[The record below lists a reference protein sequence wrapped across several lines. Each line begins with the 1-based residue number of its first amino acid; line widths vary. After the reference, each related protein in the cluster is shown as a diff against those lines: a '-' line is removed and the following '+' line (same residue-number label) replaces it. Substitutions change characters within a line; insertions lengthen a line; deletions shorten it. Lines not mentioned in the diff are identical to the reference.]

1 MSSNKKP
8 IIPVI
13 AGPTAVGK
21 TSLSVALALEMDA
34 EIISAD
40 SRQIYAPFRIGT
52 ARPTDQEMRGV
63 PHHLMGELPLDVP
76 YSAGRFADRARAI
89 IPDIQNRDKGVVVVG
104 GSTLYVH
111 ALVEGLSDIPP
122 VDDGIRDTLNKEL
135 ADRGSEALHAEL
147 LQVDPD
153 FASTLDPTKSQRIL
167 RGLEVYRGTGKPL
180 SHFHTPPPLPG
191 QTYKLFVLHTDRTT
205 LYERIDQ
212 RVDDMIADGLTD
224 ELKEAWNTMPDS
236 SLNAWR
242 TIGYQ
247 ELIPWIQGERSLEEA
262 VRLLKRNSRR
272 YAKRQLT
279 WYRRYTEAT
288 WLDTSKLAIE
298 DQVSTVLSSIRS

>member
-1 MSSNKKP
+1 VSSNTKP

-52 ARPTDQEMRGV
+52 ARPTEDEMQGV
-63 PHHLMGELPLDVP
+63 RHHLMGELLLDTP
-76 YSAGRFADRARAI
+76 YSAGRFAERVRDI
-89 IPDIQNRDKGVVVVG
+89 IPDISLRGKAVVAVG

-111 ALVEGLSDIPP
+111 ALIKGLSDIPT
-122 VDDGIRDTLNKEL
+122 VDSEIRDALNKEL
-135 ADRGSEALHAEL
+135 EDRGSEALHTEL
-147 LQVDPD
+147 LKIDPD
-153 FASTLDPTKSQRIL
+153 FAGTLDPTKSQRIL

-191 QTYKLFVLHTDRTT
+191 QNYQLFVLHTDRAT

-212 RVDDMIADGLTD
+212 RVDAMIDEGLA
-224 ELKEAWNTMPDS
+224 EEFRAAWKAMPDPT
-236 SLNAWR
+236 LNAWR

-247 ELIPWIQGERSLEEA
+247 ELIPWIQGERSFEEA
-262 VRLLKRNSRR
+262 VRLLKRNSKR

-279 WYRRYTEAT
+279 WYKRYTEAI
-288 WLDTSKLAIE
+288 WLDTSTRGIDE
-298 DQVSTVLSSIRS
+298 QVKTVLAKIRS

>member
-1 MSSNKKP
+1 MNSNTKP

-52 ARPTDQEMRGV
+52 ARPTDSEMRGV
-63 PHHLMGELPLDVP
+63 HHHLMGELPLDAP
-76 YSAGRFADRARAI
+76 YSAGLFADKARSI
-89 IPDIQNRDKGVVVVG
+89 VPDIQSRGKGVVVVG

-111 ALVEGLSDIPP
+111 ALIEGLSDIPP
-122 VDDGIRDTLNKEL
+122 VDSGIRDVLNREL
-135 ADRGSEALHAEL
+135 QERGSEVLHAEL
-147 LQVDPD
+147 LNIDPV
-153 FASTLDPTKSQRIL
+153 FAATLDATKSQRVL
-167 RGLEVYRGTGKPL
+167 RGLEVFRGTGKPL

-191 QTYKLFVLHTDRTT
+191 QDYQLFVLHTDRKT
-205 LYERIDQ
+205 LYKRIDQ
-212 RVDDMIADGLTD
+212 RVDAMLTDGLVE
-224 ELKEAWNTMPDS
+224 ELTAAWEATPDPT
-236 SLNAWR
+236 LNAWR

-247 ELIPWIQGERSLEEA
+247 ELVPWMLGERSFEEA

-279 WYRRYTEAT
+279 WYRRYKEVI
-288 WLDTSKLAIE
+288 WMDTSKLAIDE
-298 DQVSTVLSSIRS
+298 QVKTVLSKIRS

>member
-1 MSSNKKP
+1 MSSNKKS

-52 ARPTDQEMRGV
+52 ARPTDLEMLGV
-63 PHHLMGELPLDVP
+63 PHHLMGDLPLEAP
-76 YSAGRFADRARAI
+76 YSAGRFADKARDI
-89 IPDIQNRDKGVVVVG
+89 IPNIQSRGKGIVVVG

-111 ALVEGLSDIPP
+111 ALIEGLSDIPP
-122 VDDGIRDTLNKEL
+122 VDKGIRDTLNKEL
-135 ADRGSEALHAEL
+135 DDRGPKALHAEL
-147 LQVDPD
+147 LDVDPV
-153 FASTLDPTKSQRIL
+153 FAATLDPTKSQRIL
-167 RGLEVYRGTGKPL
+167 RGLEVFRGTGKPL

-191 QTYKLFVLHTDRTT
+191 QTYQLFVLHTDRTT
-205 LYERIDQ
+205 LYERIDR
-212 RVDDMIADGLTD
+212 RVDAMLAEGLVE
-224 ELKEAWNTMPDS
+224 ELTAAWKATSNPT
-236 SLNAWR
+236 LNAWR

-247 ELIPWIQGERSLEEA
+247 ELIPWIQGERSFEEA
-262 VRLLKRNSRR
+262 TRLLKRNSRR